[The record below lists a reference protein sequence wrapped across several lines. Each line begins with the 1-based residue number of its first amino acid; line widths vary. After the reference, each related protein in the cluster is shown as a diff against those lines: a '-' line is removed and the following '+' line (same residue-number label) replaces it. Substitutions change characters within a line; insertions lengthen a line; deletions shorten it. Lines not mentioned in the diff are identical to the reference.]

1 MTKLQKATRVYTL
14 VAFCNF
20 LVNVLRIEGND
31 YYDSAHCLSS
41 INVAGEFIGDF
52 IHSIGDSLSF
62 IDN

>member
-14 VAFCNF
+14 VVFCDF
-20 LVNVLRIEGND
+20 LVNFLGIEGND

-41 INVAGEFIGDF
+41 INVAGEFIGD
-52 IHSIGDSLSF
+52 SLSF

>member
-31 YYDSAHCLSS
+31 YYGSAHCLSS
-41 INVAGEFIGDF
+41 INIAGGF
-52 IHSIGDSLSF
+52 IGDSLSF
-62 IDN
+62 IDD